1 MALNGTAIRLTK
13 SSALLTAAP
22 FTFAAWVYLNN
33 VTAAPGVF
41 CIQNA
46 GGTSYFQIWL
56 GGTTYKAN
64 AEAGNA
70 GTAGTAIATLTL
82 VASTWYHMC
91 AVFTSATSRTMYVN
105 AANNATNTTSVT
117 PTGLTTTLIASDY
130 DGTTYYD
137 MTGRIAVPAFW
148 NVALTAAEITELYTH
163 RASPLQVRPS
173 ALVGFAPLV
182 GASPEQ
188 DLCSSTAWTVTG
200 SPTFIANP
208 GNFRPI

>member
-105 AANNATNTTSVT
+105 AANNASEHDQRHPDRSHHDPYRLRLRRNHLLRHDRSHRRS
-117 PTGLTTTLIASDY
+117 GLLERCAY
-130 DGTTYYD
+130 RCG
-137 MTGRIAVPAFW
+137 
-148 NVALTAAEITELYTH
+148 NH
-163 RASPLQVRPS
+163 RALHAPSQPS
-173 ALVGFAPLV
+173 AGAAQRPRGVCPASRGFTRAGLVLFNGLDRYRFTDIH
-182 GASPEQ
+182 S
-188 DLCSSTAWTVTG
+188 
-200 SPTFIANP
+200 
-208 GNFRPI
+208 